1 MSIYYLYES
10 ETGTIDFVIS
20 KKHREVAIDE

>member
-10 ETGTIDFVIS
+10 ETGNISFFIS